1 MTATED
7 LFTPIHKGLRSM
19 IYDLS
24 SRLQTNDFANTGST
38 ETLATDLEHEF
49 EVARSAGCA
58 LCVLAHHAGDEE
70 TFIFGDAARVDP
82 PLIAKLLDQHR
93 DLTRREL
100 EVQRRAREIAMMQ
113 NPGERVLA
121 GIGLNQTANE
131 LFSAYFSHMNLEETD
146 LVPQMKEH
154 FTDTQM
160 VSMRGAIMG
169 RMPPDRLF
177 AILRWMLPSLNVTE
191 LSELLRSVRPGVPP
205 PVYQKVT
212 DLCEARVN
220 PALWAEVKSR
230 IGT

>member
-1 MTATED
+1 MAATED

-24 SRLQTNDFANTGST
+24 SRLQTNDFANVAAT
-38 ETLATDLEHEF
+38 EALATDLEHEF
-49 EVARSAGCA
+49 EVARSAGCT
-58 LCVLAHHAGDEE
+58 LCILAHHATDEE
-70 TFIFGDAARVDP
+70 TVIFGDVAKVDA
-82 PLIAKLLDQHR
+82 PLITKLIDQHH

-100 EVQRRAREIAMMQ
+100 EVAHRAHEIAAM
-113 NPGERVLA
+113 NDPGERVLA
-121 GIGLNQTANE
+121 GAGLNRTANE
-131 LFSAYFSHMNLEETD
+131 LFAAYIAHMNLEETD
-146 LVPQMKEH
+146 LVPRMQNH
-154 FTDTQM
+154 FTDAQM
-160 VSMRGAIMG
+160 VAMRGVIMG

-220 PALWAEVKSR
+220 PTIWSETKSR
-230 IGT
+230 IGA